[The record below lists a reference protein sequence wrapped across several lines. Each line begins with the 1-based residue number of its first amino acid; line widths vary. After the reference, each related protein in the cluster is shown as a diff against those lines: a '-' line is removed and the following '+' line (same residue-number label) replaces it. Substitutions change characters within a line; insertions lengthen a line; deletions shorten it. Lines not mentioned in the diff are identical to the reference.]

1 MSRPLTHIG
10 IRAYSQVFW
19 VLNVQGSCTNER
31 TKFIR
36 TSHSGKACGRLALM
50 MLAAVMSIVM
60 AAPVNAAPSAA
71 PLFPGDQVFVVHS
84 DATVSTCTVGPYVS
98 FTGNDGSSRY
108 GAVTAGHCGDDGDD
122 VYRVRSDGSR
132 ELISKIFGAV
142 NDKTSLDY
150 ALLPLDRAYI
160 SQGGPYT
167 PHGVMLTQE
176 LAAASF
182 RGSNVS
188 VCAAG
193 ITTGTRCGPLV
204 EVVGGRIHAR
214 FPSDHGDSGGPVW
227 VNTAN
232 GTEVVG
238 ILRGNLLADP
248 SVSVIIPIGV
258 PLNAYGVKLVV
269 AAR

>member
-1 MSRPLTHIG
+1 MS
-10 IRAYSQVFW
+10 
-19 VLNVQGSCTNER
+19 
-31 TKFIR
+31 
-36 TSHSGKACGRLALM
+36 TSRSEKAAGRLALM
-50 MLAAVMSIVM
+50 VLVAVMSIV
-60 AAPVNAAPSAA
+60 AVAPANASPAYTA

-84 DATVSTCTVGPYVS
+84 DASISTCTVGPYVS
-98 FTGNDGSSRY
+98 FTGNDGATRY
-108 GAVTAGHCGDDGDD
+108 GAVTAGHCGEDGDD

-132 ELISKIFGAV
+132 EMVSKIFGSV
-142 NDKTSLDY
+142 NDKTSRDY
-150 ALLPLDRAYI
+150 ALLPLNRAFV

-167 PHGVMLTQE
+167 PNGVVLTQE

-182 RGSNVS
+182 QGMDVS
-188 VCAAG
+188 LCAAG
-193 ITTGTRCGPLV
+193 VTTGTRCGPLT

-227 VNTAN
+227 VRTAN

-258 PLNAYGVKLVV
+258 PLNAYGVKLLV
-269 AAR
+269 AS

>member
-1 MSRPLTHIG
+1 M
-10 IRAYSQVFW
+10 
-19 VLNVQGSCTNER
+19 
-31 TKFIR
+31 R
-36 TSHSGKACGRLALM
+36 TSHSGKAYGRLALM
-50 MLAAVMSIVM
+50 MLAAVMSIVT
-60 AAPVNAAPSAA
+60 ASPVNAAPSTT

-98 FTGNDGSSRY
+98 FAGNDGATRY
-108 GAVTAGHCGDDGDD
+108 GAVTAGHCGNDGDD

-132 ELISKIFGAV
+132 EMVSKIFGAV

-150 ALLPLDRAYI
+150 ALLPLNRAYV

-167 PHGVMLTQE
+167 PNGVMLTQE

-182 RGSNVS
+182 RGTDVS

-193 ITTGTRCGPLV
+193 IATGTRCGPLV
-204 EVVGGRIHAR
+204 EVVGGRIHAK